1 MTFAKN
7 SSPYLRRPDNQ
18 KSMMLDVIIAL
29 LPLVVFSFVVYRLY
43 ALRSFLISIATMEL
57 CEFVFF
63 MVKNRIPYDGEK
75 HTFKEQW
82 AHMKKA
88 WTINSVLVPLVSAI
102 IYALI
107 MPVNSDPSYLYPWI
121 LISGAVFGLVIG
133 KLVFGGTG
141 QNIFN
146 PAAVGMVFAKL
157 CFGSYYVTVN
167 PWANEESYR
176 ATGIFTATD
185 MEVTSSA
192 TPLSST
198 YFNPSFTTDGNG
210 YLVPPTIKINTDYSF
225 LDLFLGRIPGL
236 MGEVCKVLILVGL
249 VYMIVRHA
257 IDWRIP
263 ICYVLTVS
271 IYMLFAGIVFFMAG
285 YDVNPFQFVLYEL
298 LSGGL
303 LFGAVFMATDPVTS
317 PITSPGRV
325 IYAVILGSITSLIRL
340 FGAYPEGVAFSIL
353 IGNML
358 TPMIDYYKWSSRKWT
373 WKKLTFIFSLLTV
386 ITLVIVWALCV
397 EVY

>member
-7 SSPYLRRPDNQ
+7 SSPYLRRHDDQ
-18 KSMMLDVIIAL
+18 KGMMIDVLIAL
-29 LPLVVFSFVVYRLY
+29 LPLVVFAFVFYRLY
-43 ALRSFLISIATMEL
+43 ALRSFLISIATMEA

-63 MVKNRIPYDGEK
+63 MIKNRVPYDGEK

-82 AHMKKA
+82 QHIIKA
-88 WTINSVLVPLVSAI
+88 WDITEVIVPLVSAVI
-102 IYALI
+102 FALI
-107 MPVNSDPSYLYPWI
+107 MPVDSDPGYLYPWI
-121 LISGAVFGLVIG
+121 LITGSMFGLVIG

-157 CFGSYYVTVN
+157 CFGSYFVTVD
-167 PWANEESYR
+167 PWANEKSMN
-176 ATGIFTATD
+176 TVGTFTNID
-185 MEVTSSA
+185 LEVTTSA
-192 TPLSST
+192 TPLSTT
-198 YFNPSFTTDGNG
+198 YFNPTFSTDANG
-210 YLVPPTIKINTDYSF
+210 YLVAPTIKINTDYSF
-225 LDLFLGRIPGL
+225 LDLFLGKIPGL

-249 VYMIVRHA
+249 AYMIIRHT
-257 IDWRIP
+257 IDFRIP
-263 ICYVLTVS
+263 FSYLLSVAV
-271 IYMLFAGIVFFMAG
+271 YMLFAGIVLYYAG

-303 LFGAVFMATDPVTS
+303 LFGATFMATDPVTS
-317 PITSPGRV
+317 PITGPGRV
-325 IYAVILGSITSLIRL
+325 IYGIILGSITSLIRL
-340 FGAYPEGVAFSIL
+340 FGSYPEGVAFSIL

-373 WKKLTFIFSLLTV
+373 WKKGVICLSILTV
-386 ITLVIVWALCV
+386 ISLVIIWALCV